1 MPKWHSFFFDQTE
14 RSTAGGGAH
23 LKLNG
28 TLSNRN
34 LFFRDTIPGTEVSRN
49 VKFQILNCE
58 ATMALEIER
67 KFLVK
72 GNDWRNGQGTMYRQ
86 GYLNSDKNR
95 NVRVRVIDD
104 RGYLTVKGI
113 SQGATRVE
121 YEYEIP
127 KAEADAMLDNLC
139 EKPLITKIRYKIEFK
154 GFVWEVDEFLGE
166 NQGLIIAEL
175 ELESEDQVF
184 IKPEW
189 IGEEVTGDP
198 KYFNSNLIHRPYS
211 KW

>member
-1 MPKWHSFFFDQTE
+1 
-14 RSTAGGGAH
+14 
-23 LKLNG
+23 
-28 TLSNRN
+28 
-34 LFFRDTIPGTEVSRN
+34 
-49 VKFQILNCE
+49 
-58 ATMALEIER
+58 MALEIER
-67 KFLVK
+67 KFLV
-72 GNDWRNGQGTMYRQ
+72 NENTWRNGQGTMYRQ
-86 GYLNSDKNR
+86 GYLNSDENR

-127 KAEADAMLDNLC
+127 KPEADAMLDNLC
-139 EKPLITKIRYKIEFK
+139 EQPLIIKKRFKIAFK
-154 GFVWEVDEFLGE
+154 GFVWEVDEFLDE

-175 ELESEDQVF
+175 ELESETQTF